1 MAKYKGTITTTGNSD
16 GIRFEKALFQACP
29 EFRQRAKVSAHVIG
43 RGQIL
48 VSIIDNSTE
57 DASTEE
63 DPVISAFLSFLSA
76 DMERHPARI
85 TPLSQETIAQA
96 IELTKDVV
104 VSDDDLIPD
113 DVSF

>member
-1 MAKYKGTITTTGNSD
+1 MAKYRGSVTTTGNSD

-48 VSIIDNSTE
+48 VSIIDDITE
-57 DASTEE
+57 DTSMEE

-76 DMERHPARI
+76 DMEQHPAQI
-85 TPLSQETIAQA
+85 TPLSQEKIAQA

-104 VSDDDLIPD
+104 VSDDDFIPD
-113 DVSF
+113 DISF

>member
-1 MAKYKGTITTTGNSD
+1 MAFVSRK
-16 GIRFEKALFQACP
+16 LFACP

-48 VSIIDNSTE
+48 VSMVDDITRE
-57 DASTEE
+57 DTSTEE

-76 DMERHPARI
+76 DMEQHPARI
-85 TPLSQETIAQA
+85 TPLSQEKITQA
-96 IELTKDVV
+96 IELTKDVL